1 MLNNTNIC
9 SKMMTRLQYKLGD
22 VVMEKPKVELIELLI
37 LCGLS
42 DEEIEIFTSV
52 YFSLVNTEPLL

>member
-1 MLNNTNIC
+1 
-9 SKMMTRLQYKLGD
+9 
-22 VVMEKPKVELIELLI
+22 MEKPKIELIEFLN

-52 YFSLVNTEPLL
+52 YFSLVNTEPLP